1 MDAIVI
7 TTHVDTGL
15 KNPIPDSES
24 NSIGKIS

>member
-7 TTHVDTGL
+7 TTHIDTGL
-15 KNPIPDSES
+15 KSPIQDSES